1 MKITLDKI
9 SIKKGLNGKINLI
22 NSLIESYDQLQIEI
36 FDTGKINPKSKLGFG
51 TTATKK
57 SKDSYEVNFSTENLE
72 FGIYEIKLVRLHSP
86 KSENIKSEIV
96 DYIGGTHFQRLFFE
110 VSNKENKTTNSK
122 GLENSILKIEQENE
136 KSFLKGISITNSD
149 KNESYAAFVLIN
161 GLKIGVRYRLDKFEI
176 LPTNKG
182 LDAIDELNFTNTFL
196 KEQTKTNLTFPY
208 NENIA
213 LKSQNENPVAIAHF
227 PKIISDSIEK
237 VKEFVN
243 TKIKFLLESFSLI
256 RGADAEIF
264 DIIVIN
270 LKNGAGTR
278 FSVSHSYKGNLFTG
292 GFAGE
297 SPESLQQY
305 INNLEKNS
313 FYSLLVNLHKEAI
326 KENNI
331 DFKFLRYWNIL
342 ETLAESKNYSKNDN
356 LLDYDNQI
364 IYKKENDKISV
375 DKEGNPIPLKIGIGS
390 LNHVYNLFRESKF
403 GNTND
408 TLEKTKMWLGLRNSV
423 AHFGTISAYHK
434 LRVSRD
440 KKYAEKAFKI
450 IENNKGHNPI
460 LFDLKE
466 AVKLLLMRELN
477 KE

>member
-9 SIKKGLNGKINLI
+9 SIKKGEKGKINLV
-22 NSLIESYDQLQIEI
+22 NSLIESYDQLQVEI
-36 FDTGKINPKSKLGFG
+36 FDTGKINSKSILGFG
-51 TTATKK
+51 VTPTKK
-57 SKDSYEVNFSTENLE
+57 SKDTYDIDFNTDNLD
-72 FGIYEIKLVRLHSP
+72 FGIYEIKVIRLHSP
-86 KSENIKSEIV
+86 ISENIKSETV
-96 DYIGGTHFQRLFFE
+96 DFIGGKEFQRLFFE
-110 VSNKENKTTNSK
+110 VNNYENEIINSK
-122 GLENSILKIEQENE
+122 DLENSILKIEQENE
-136 KSFLKGISITNSD
+136 NTFLKGITLTNTD
-149 KNESYAAFVLIN
+149 KNESYAVFVLIK

-196 KEQTKTNLTFPY
+196 KEQTRTNLIFPY

-213 LKSQNENPVAIAHF
+213 LKSQNENPVAIVHF
-227 PKIISDSIEK
+227 PKIISDNIQNIN
-237 VKEFVN
+237 EFVN
-243 TKIKFLLESFSLI
+243 AKIKYLLQSFSLI

-264 DIIVIN
+264 DLIVVN
-270 LKNGAGTR
+270 LKNGEGTR
-278 FSVSHSYKGNLFTG
+278 FSVSHSYKGNLLLG
-292 GFAGE
+292 GLAGE
-297 SPESLQQY
+297 SPESLELH

-313 FYSLLVNLHKEAI
+313 FNSLLVNLHKEAL

-364 IYKKENDKISV
+364 IYKKENDEISL
-375 DKEGNPIPLKIGIGS
+375 DKNGNPIPLKINGS
-390 LNHVYNLFRESKF
+390 LNKVYNLFRESKF

-408 TLEKTKMWLGLRNSV
+408 TLENTKMWLGLRNSV
-423 AHFGTISAYHK
+423 AHFGTISAYNK
-434 LRVSRD
+434 LGNPRD

-450 IENNKGHNPI
+450 IEKNKGHNQI
-460 LFDLKE
+460 LFNLKE
-466 AVKLLLMRELN
+466 DVKLLLMRELN